1 MKRKLLTGLL
11 VAILLVAMVLPAGI
25 THAADPTVSITV
37 SAELVAIT
45 NSQANWA
52 IGTILVDAVV
62 YFSATGAADPDY
74 SLITNTGNVAADIEI
89 QGEDIDGTAALD
101 WTLAAAAGIEIY
113 QLDADAD
120 EAGTYAIEVKSA
132 AYTNI
137 KEDLAALGT
146 CKWSM
151 KFTAPSAFNGA
162 EDGAQKTST
171 VTLVA
176 SKHV

>member
-1 MKRKLLTGLL
+1 MKRKILTGLL
-11 VAILLVAMVLPAGI
+11 VAILLVAIILPAGI

-52 IGTILVDAVV
+52 IGNILVDAVV
-62 YFSATGAADPDY
+62 YFSATGAQDDDY

-89 QGEDIDGTAALD
+89 QGEDIDGTGALD
-101 WTLAAAAGIEIY
+101 WTLAAAAGVEQY
-113 QLDADAD
+113 SLEADAD

-132 AYTNI
+132 AYNDI
-137 KEDLAALGT
+137 KANLAALGT

-151 KFTAPSAFNGA
+151 KFTAPSAFNAA